1 MLSALL
7 LLLAAQNPNS
17 PGMLDPVVEH
27 YLRAGVRLPGSDQV
41 LPPSEL
47 VNIVGGAR
55 RRPAAGA
62 TSAAGAT
69 IGANGADSPNRGLKD
84 ALAGM
89 DDASAVGNMAQARAW
104 AQEALSILNGST
116 QGRIYDGFPML
127 NLDRGAWRADHV
139 AGEYLTK
146 RAVDSGRRMT
156 GPGGRVQKVWTVQVN
171 LLFYDED
178 VDGDTAFLLIPPE
191 ANPFDVLVVQWRVYA
206 SEHDNFIPTNYLQD
220 FAPFG
225 EGLLPSKGYD
235 VTWATV
241 GGEEVLDVAV
251 NHGTLGNLRGLQAWR
266 WRPVRPSAHFIQPVF
281 ERRDPVS
288 GQVRRDARG
297 AAVMELRRGQGPDT
311 IGAVAPESKVK
322 TVAEAVLAGASAAAV
337 QAMLNDAQT
346 PPFGT
351 YEQWSDLLKAK
362 NVLPPE
368 TWQALAQ
375 EGITPGMSD
384 PFGPY
389 DVVMAWANH
398 ELYVVADDPTVLDP
412 VTGAWIPQPEDQQ
425 GARLQVK
432 VFNHDPVQH
441 YLQVADYGSA
451 LHDDIGTCSNAPG
464 GGHSLEIF
472 NEKPVFGA
480 PKIHELMWR
489 ASFGLR
495 RGLGYLEPYDVFP
508 RPEDRA
514 GLTAFQDPSGATR
527 LGWLWP
533 ADLRGAD
540 FVVRVPRAWL
550 GTSAGLSESG
560 HPGGLRIGATTPGFG
575 VARMPA
581 GDLSAFHPDGYV
593 NADTDGDQIPDALI
607 FPSWMRNPDP
617 AGGDLIPTTPDFE
630 PFLWLSPENGTPW
643 VDPAQPALG
652 PWAARTFAFGQP
664 VPAGASQ
671 THTVVRA
678 RYSGQGLWYTD
689 GLWRDQAVSATHHH
703 EHEF

>member
-1 MLSALL
+1 MLTLL
-7 LLLAAQNPNS
+7 LLVAAQNPNA
-17 PGMLDPVVEH
+17 PGMLDPILEH
-27 YLRAGVRLPGSDQV
+27 YLQGSVRLPGSDQV

-62 TSAAGAT
+62 ASATGAT
-69 IGANGADSPNRGLKD
+69 ISANGADSPNRSLKD
-84 ALAGM
+84 ALRGI
-89 DDASAVGNMAQARAW
+89 DDASAVGNMAQAQTW
-104 AQEALSILNGST
+104 ASEALAILNGST

-127 NLDRGAWRADHV
+127 NYDRGAWRADHV

-146 RAVDSGRRMT
+146 RVYDSGRRKP
-156 GPGGRVQKVWTVQVN
+156 GPGGRTLKVWTVQVN
-171 LLFYDED
+171 VLFYDEE
-178 VDGDTAFLLIPPE
+178 VDGDTHFLLIPPE
-191 ANPFDVLVVQWRVYA
+191 ASPLDLLIVQWRVYA
-206 SEHDNFIPTNYLQD
+206 SEHDNFVPSNYLQD

-266 WRPVRPSAHFIQPVF
+266 WRPERPSAHFIQPVF
-281 ERRDPVS
+281 ERRDPQS

-297 AAVMELRRGQGPDT
+297 AALMELRRGQGANT
-311 IGAVAPESKVK
+311 ISAVAPESKVK
-322 TVAEAVLAGASAAAV
+322 QVAEAVLGGASAAAV
-337 QAMLNDAQT
+337 QAMLNDRQT
-346 PPFGT
+346 PPFGL
-351 YEQWSDLLKAK
+351 YEEWVELLKAK

-375 EGITPGMSD
+375 EGITPGMAD

-389 DVVMAWANH
+389 DVVLAWANH
-398 ELYVVADDPTVLDP
+398 ELYAVADDPTILDP
-412 VTGAWIPQPEDQQ
+412 LTGLWIPQPEDQQ
-425 GARLQVK
+425 GARLNVK
-432 VFNHDPVQH
+432 VFNHDPVSH
-441 YLQVADYGSA
+441 YLQVADYGTA

-472 NEKPVFGA
+472 NEKPVYGA

-495 RGLGYLEPYDVFP
+495 RGIGYVEPFDMFP
-508 RPEDRA
+508 RAEDQA
-514 GLTAFQDPSGATR
+514 GLVAFSDPAGQSR
-527 LGWLWP
+527 LGWTWP

-540 FVVRVPRAWL
+540 FVVQVPPAWL
-550 GTSAGLSESG
+550 GTSSSLSESG
-560 HPGGLRIGATTPGFG
+560 LPGLRIGATTPGFG
-575 VARMPA
+575 RARMPA
-581 GDLSAFHPDGYV
+581 GDLSAFHPDGMV
-593 NADTDGDQIPDALI
+593 NTDTDGDLVLDSLI
-607 FPSWMRNPDP
+607 FPDWMRNPDL

-643 VDPAQPALG
+643 INPANHAEG
-652 PWAARTFAFGQP
+652 PWAARTYALGEP
-664 VPAGASQ
+664 VPAASNFSF
-671 THTVVRA
+671 TMVRP
-678 RYSGQGLWYTD
+678 RYTGQGLWYTD
-689 GLWRDQAVSATHHH
+689 GLWRDQSITATHHH